1 MKINKLVKYY
11 INQLIYFY
19 FNLIEKMILLK
30 LKKNEFI
37 ILINSFISFI
47 FDKSLFKNYL
57 NFWFIK
63 ILTKYFFQI

>member
-63 ILTKYFFQI
+63 ILTKYYFHI